1 MKDNDETPCRRYRF
15 KWRGEKHYL
24 AITRSSITHHPPNQT
39 FHGNMDVYSLIEA
52 LNRIISK
59 SVNTDRPLSWGEVAY
74 QLSASSKGEGCITD
88 KFAKVIRDEVQ
99 AMAKDLKK
107 DPFEIEFDMLGD
119 LN

>member
-24 AITRSSITHHPPNQT
+24 AITNSSITHHPPNQADHLNADT
-39 FHGNMDVYSLIEA
+39 YALINA
-52 LNRIISK
+52 TCRLASK
-59 SVNTDRPLSWGEVAY
+59 SRNFGMSWGEIAY
-74 QLSASSKGEGCITD
+74 QINAGKVGHHPVTEKI
-88 KFAKVIRDEVQ
+88 AKIIREEIEN
-99 AMAKDLKK
+99 MGKDLKK